1 MPQRR
6 WALKRKD
13 KFYWNVREYR
23 AMRKRR
29 PLPVFD
35 STESSHAALF
45 LICRVQ
51 GTWCSGP
58 SQPRPLW
65 AANTLCTRASRP
77 WRLGP
82 LRWRPSP
89 RTPPAGLVHPSE
101 GRVRAPSST
110 RPCSCRGQRE
120 HVAASAS
127 LGWRFPALA
136 LPERPLEL
144 QKRFRNLPWRACC

>member
-1 MPQRR
+1 MLQRR
-6 WALKRKD
+6 WVLKRKD

-23 AMRKRR
+23 AMRKRCL
-29 PLPVFD
+29 LPVFD
-35 STESSHAALF
+35 STESSHAASF

-58 SQPRPLW
+58 SQPRPFS
-65 AANTLCTRASRP
+65 AANTLCTCACRH

-101 GRVRAPSST
+101 GRARALFHETLFMSWSEGAHS
-110 RPCSCRGQRE
+110 RLC
-120 HVAASAS
+120 S
-127 LGWRFPALA
+127 LGRRFPASA
-136 LPERPLEL
+136 LRERPLEL
-144 QKRFRNLPWRACC
+144 QKRFRNLPRRACC